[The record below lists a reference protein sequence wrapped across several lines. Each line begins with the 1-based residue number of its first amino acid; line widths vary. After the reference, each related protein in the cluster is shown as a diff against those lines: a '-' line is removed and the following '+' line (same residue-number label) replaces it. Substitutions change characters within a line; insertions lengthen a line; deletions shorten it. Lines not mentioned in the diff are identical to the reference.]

1 MVEILCKSYITEYQL
16 NDLNIVALKDI
27 PQMVKTIEECWDID
41 VEARLSSECAANRLR
56 KLTHI
61 KFIDT

>member
-1 MVEILCKSYITEYQL
+1 
-16 NDLNIVALKDI
+16 
-27 PQMVKTIEECWDID
+27 MVKTIEECWDID
-41 VEARLSSECAANRLR
+41 VEARLSSECAANRIR